1 MTYSVLIVDD
11 DAATRSRIREVVAD
25 VVPHGVVA
33 GVRTAREAC
42 DLVRSVSWQLAVVE
56 MQLPDR
62 SGLAVVHAILAS
74 RSKTHIVVTA
84 ALRDSYESIALRA
97 GAHAFIAKDQL
108 TARLPALL
116 RERTNGR

>member
-1 MTYSVLIVDD
+1 MLIVDD
-11 DAATRSRIREVVAD
+11 HAATRARIREVVAEI
-25 VVPHGVVA
+25 VPHTVVA
-33 GVRTAREAC
+33 GVRTAQEAC

-74 RSKTHIVVTA
+74 RAKTHIVVTA
-84 ALRDSYESIALRA
+84 AVRDSYETIALRA

-116 RERTNGR
+116 RERARG